1 MRCAAAIHAGAD
13 AWSAFT
19 NKSWNVGLQADVYRQ
34 NGGLIPTITIQETLT
49 RSVPDAS
56 LATTSFNNVIEA
68 DYALNDDETCG
79 MLAAFQY
86 TKVAAGTV
94 LATVNA
100 NLIGYVGGYYQWDN
114 NWKLTGRVGVQSF
127 GGARL
132 LNFNPIA
139 SFTQPLLRIDLD
151 QLDDS
156 DNHLFGASLQVSWV
170 PKPSYQLT
178 FRTPLYIV
186 RNMTLNSV
194 PSTRL

>member
-1 MRCAAAIHAGAD
+1 VRCAAATHAGAD
-13 AWSAFT
+13 AWSVFT

-114 NWKLTGRVGVQSF
+114 NWKLTGRVGFSLSEAH
-127 GGARL
+127 GSSIL
-132 LNFNPIA
+132 I
-139 SFTQPLLRIDLD
+139 
-151 QLDDS
+151 QL
-156 DNHLFGASLQVSWV
+156 HRSLSHYFVW
-170 PKPSYQLT
+170 T
-178 FRTPLYIV
+178 
-186 RNMTLNSV
+186 
-194 PSTRL
+194 